1 HQSYKIVEKALSD
14 DTEVWLSGIFFSLKE
29 LTEID
34 SLPPSIYLCGGGSM
48 LPLLKEALE
57 GTDWH
62 KQLKFPRKPQ
72 VKYLLPKN
80 ISHIKD
86 KTKLLDSP
94 ADIGPMALASMG
106 MEIMTE
112 EKILTKMLQ
121 KVVRLMQV

>member
-1 HQSYKIVEKALSD
+1 
-14 DTEVWLSGIFFSLKE
+14 
-29 LTEID
+29 
-34 SLPPSIYLCGGGSM
+34 M